1 MEMARPVIL
10 SSQER
15 PVIERAP
22 PDQEHVKPHE
32 WLSAE
37 MLSSYHKRLSKRPC
51 FDLYVSKIAAE
62 KMVNHANRYGR
73 IRKEAMGFMLG
84 DVCEHE
90 KHRYVIVRD
99 IVTGALLSSAD
110 RVRFDNDSYSE
121 LFSELDSSGF
131 DYVIV
136 GWYHSH
142 PGYGCFM
149 SQIDLNTQMASFREN
164 YHSAIVIDP
173 LLKEIQAFRLKGK
186 RCTYVDFAIYWH
198 DLESPY
204 STVKIKKVR
213 VVKKDIN
220 QGGVTPR

>member
-1 MEMARPVIL
+1 MARPVIL
-10 SSQER
+10 SSQQR

-22 PDQEHVKPHE
+22 PDIDHIKPHE
-32 WLSAE
+32 WLSGE
-37 MLSSYHKRLSKRPC
+37 MRSSYDTHLAKSGLL
-51 FDLYVSKIAAE
+51 DLYISKTAAE
-62 KMVNHANRYGR
+62 KMINHSKRYGR
-73 IRKEAMGFMLG
+73 IHREAMGFMLG
-84 DVCEHE
+84 DVCRQD
-90 KHRYVIVRD
+90 RYRFVIVRD

-149 SQIDLNTQMASFREN
+149 SQIDLNTQVTSFHES
-164 YHSAIVIDP
+164 YHSAVVVDP
-173 LLKEIQAFRLKGK
+173 INKEIQAFKLKGK
-186 RCTYVDFAIYWH
+186 RCTNVDFAVFWH

-204 STVKIKKVR
+204 SSVKIKKVR
-213 VVKKDIN
+213 VVKKSN
-220 QGGVTPR
+220 PKSV

>member
-1 MEMARPVIL
+1 MKMARPVIP

-15 PVIERAP
+15 PVIERTP
-22 PDQEHVKPHE
+22 PDREHVKPHD

-37 MLSSYHKRLSKRPC
+37 MLSSYQKRLSKKSC
-51 FDLYVSKIAAE
+51 FDLYVSKVAVE

-73 IRKEAMGFMLG
+73 IRTEAMGFMLG

-90 KHRYVIVRD
+90 RHRYVIVRD

-110 RVRFDNDSYSE
+110 RVRFNKDSYSE

-149 SQIDLNTQMASFREN
+149 SQIDLNTQMASFCEN

-213 VVKKDIN
+213 IVKKDLR